1 MIKLP
6 SQGMCLWL
14 AQMYWELRPQTA
26 RARNLSWQFLICWA
40 FYDMYVEACNDGN

>member
-14 AQMYWELRPQTA
+14 AQMYWELWPQTA